1 MPLVCNSCVHTLNYM
16 RLWQFPCIGHRLK
29 FFFFLKKTFK
39 KFPLKVN
46 SCANSQV
53 FWILC
58 QNKDL
63 RARHNASTIDSP
75 ALVATF
81 AELQNPA
88 RAATKNDGEIIGA
101 ATTFATRVSR
111 WNTGEHHFSIPAS
124 HLLCDTTT
132 TAFSPSRLQRGDDSL
147 SRSWEWA
154 WPERDRPTGFFFFC
168 LVLFAFCFSLDSR
181 YRSQF
186 RHFSRNGGWI
196 QYYMS
201 DIILTMACTLS
212 TDTQQPTPSC
222 RRQLFGQRIDVDFI
236 FMTNVYC
243 LDATQK
249 FIYPQ
254 MKKIPFDLGENRE
267 ENWQTLTVFQN
278 VADIIQ
284 NLSPAFGQA
293 GAEKSV
299 N

>member
-29 FFFFLKKTFK
+29 FFFLKKTFK

-132 TAFSPSRLQRGDDSL
+132 TAFSPSRLQKGGWLTQQELGMSVT
-147 SRSWEWA
+147 WT
-154 WPERDRPTGFFFFC
+154 WPPNGFFFSF
-168 LVLFAFCFSLDSR
+168 V
-181 YRSQF
+181 
-186 RHFSRNGGWI
+186 
-196 QYYMS
+196 
-201 DIILTMACTLS
+201 
-212 TDTQQPTPSC
+212 
-222 RRQLFGQRIDVDFI
+222 
-236 FMTNVYC
+236 
-243 LDATQK
+243 
-249 FIYPQ
+249 
-254 MKKIPFDLGENRE
+254 
-267 ENWQTLTVFQN
+267 
-278 VADIIQ
+278 
-284 NLSPAFGQA
+284 
-293 GAEKSV
+293 
-299 N
+299 